1 MSVTSAAAP
10 ASPPG
15 LPRAAR
21 RLLVAV
27 TALAAIALLV
37 ALVGLLVGSA
47 APAAPP
53 AKNPFGT
60 GIREAAPAAT
70 GFGGWILA
78 IQSEFYRSLTGALS
92 AMKRDGAAIWSL
104 ALVGFLYGVFHAAG
118 PGHGKAVIAGYIM
131 ATRRTLLR
139 GVGLSF
145 AAAFLQAAVAIGLVG
160 LMAAVLR
167 AGSAS
172 INAAATL
179 VEIASFA
186 ALLVVGLALLWRK
199 TAGVVPSGAGAHAE
213 HGHHGGA
220 HSHHA
225 HHHHHHDHAHGAAC
239 GCGHAHGPT
248 AAEVERLAGWR
259 ESAGIVLAAGIRP
272 CSGAII
278 LLVFALSQGMFWAG
292 IAATLAMALG
302 TAITT
307 GALAAVAV
315 LAKSVA
321 LRLAG
326 GRGEAG
332 ARALA
337 WLEVL
342 AAAGV
347 AALGGALLLGMW
359 GAGALAS

>member
-10 ASPPG
+10 VSPRG
-15 LPRAAR
+15 LPRAGR
-21 RLLVAV
+21 RLLVAAI
-27 TALAAIALLV
+27 ALAAVALLV
-37 ALVGLLVGSA
+37 ALVGLLVGGA

-104 ALVGFLYGVFHAAG
+104 ALVGFLYGAFHAAG
-118 PGHGKAVIAGYIM
+118 PGHGKGVIAGYIM

-145 AAAFLQAAVAIGLVG
+145 AAAFVQAAVAIGLVG
-160 LMAAVLR
+160 IMAAVLR

-199 TAGVVPSGAGAHAE
+199 TAGVVPSPGHAHRD
-213 HGHHGGA
+213 HGHSHA
-220 HSHHA
+220 HSHDAHHHDH
-225 HHHHHHDHAHGAAC
+225 HHHHHHDHHHRAAC

-315 LAKSVA
+315 LAKTVA

-332 ARALA
+332 ARAVA

-342 AAAGV
+342 AAA
-347 AALGGALLLGMW
+347 
-359 GAGALAS
+359 